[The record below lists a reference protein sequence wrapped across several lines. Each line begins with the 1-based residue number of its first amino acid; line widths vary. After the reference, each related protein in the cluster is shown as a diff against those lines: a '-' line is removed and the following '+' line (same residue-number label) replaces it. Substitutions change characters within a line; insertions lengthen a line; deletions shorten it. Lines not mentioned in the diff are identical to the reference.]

1 MNFDNEEEE
10 ALSLEPQ
17 VAQYLEHV
25 YEQVKTPGQPGL
37 SQDQY
42 RRLIDEAKLTE
53 WLHVDKSDYAEFL
66 TGASTSTITFTD
78 FLQLLSCFAT
88 APLCSR
94 IVATHRA

>member
-10 ALSLEPQ
+10 TLSLEPQ

-66 TGASTSTITFTD
+66 TGASTSTITD
-78 FLQLLSCFAT
+78 GAVLSNVRLYST
-88 APLCSR
+88 R
-94 IVATHRA
+94 